1 MSSKLGSCAQAWH
14 GWYAM
19 STFLLALF
27 FLFGFSSNFFYSFDV
42 TRRFWHASF
51 PQNLSPVQALLNQ
64 LPVSTNSS
72 MTSSLIAN
80 PPIRHVPSA
89 IASSGTITS
98 QVAHACPQ
106 VLHVRCLLM
115 AFLPVCLTCVTRP
128 MLLDSWALQFGQFI
142 KNQAVWLGN
151 VPRRPPSPAKLS
163 LRLI

>member
-42 TRRFWHASF
+42 TRRFWHASS

-64 LPVSTNSS
+64 LPVTTNSS

-80 PPIRHVPSA
+80 PPLRHKPCA

-98 QVAHACPQ
+98 QVANAWPQ

-128 MLLDSWALQFGQFI
+128 LLLDSWALQFGQSI
-142 KNQAVWLGN
+142 KNQNDRLGIS
-151 VPRRPPSPAKLS
+151 RTLRPIPAN
-163 LRLI
+163 RLDLAT